1 MSAPPIIE
9 VAHLGKTFRLGEIH
23 RDWMAG
29 LSARLR
35 GRGPCGPA
43 PILQAL
49 DDVNFAVGRGE
60 VFGIIGSNGA
70 GKSTL
75 LKILAGITDPT
86 TGRAFLRGRIAS
98 LLEVGTG
105 FHPELTGRE
114 NVFLNGT
121 ILGLRQ
127 REIREEYD
135 RIVDFA
141 GLEKFM
147 ETPVKRYSSGMQ
159 VRLAF
164 AVAAHLR
171 PEILLIDEV
180 LAVGD
185 IAFQRKCLGA
195 MQDVASGG
203 RTVLFVSHNMAAVGS
218 LCHRVALL
226 RQGRVETVGPPD
238 EVIQAYIHSTEQA
251 HACDERGFI
260 ALHERKPV
268 FPHMPMVLRAARLV
282 DERNFPVASARTGDF
297 LRIDVRLQG
306 FDQYPSAVI
315 GLTVRSVFDQ
325 KIFHFNSA
333 MAGGFGAVLR
343 HPEEL
348 ARIEIADLPLVAG
361 SYAADLQVFEPA
373 GRWIDRVDNALR
385 FDVVES
391 DLYGNGYRGEAR
403 EGLIAVRGE
412 CAIAGVSGGSG
423 EPAP

>member
-1 MSAPPIIE
+1 MTSRPAIE
-9 VAHLGKTFRLGEIH
+9 VAHLGKEFRLGELH
-23 RDWMAG
+23 
-29 LSARLR
+29 R
-35 GRGPCGPA
+35 GRWA
-43 PILQAL
+43 AL
-49 DDVNFAVGRGE
+49 ARRLAGRAAEPDVVLKALADVGFAVAEGE

-75 LKILAGITDPT
+75 LKVLAGITDPT
-86 TGRAFLRGRIAS
+86 SGQAVLRGRIAS

-121 ILGLRQ
+121 LLGLRQ

-147 ETPVKRYSSGMQ
+147 DTPVKRYSSGMQ

-185 IAFQRKCLGA
+185 VAFQRKCLGA
-195 MQDVASGG
+195 MKDVAGGG
-203 RTVLFVSHNMAAVGS
+203 RTVLFVSHNMAAVSS
-218 LCHRVALL
+218 LCHRALML
-226 RQGRVETVGPPD
+226 RQGQVAALGPTD
-238 EVIQAYIHSTEQA
+238 EVIQAYIHSTEGV
-251 HACDERGFI
+251 HARDEQGFV
-260 ALHERKPV
+260 ALHERKPL
-268 FPHMPMVLRAARLV
+268 FAHSPLLLRAARLV
-282 DERNFPVASARTGDF
+282 DDRGLPVSSARTGEP
-297 LRIDVRLQG
+297 LRVDVRVEGLDR
-306 FDQYPSAVI
+306 FPSAVV

-325 KIFHFNSA
+325 KIFHFNTA
-333 MAGGFGAVLR
+333 MAGGFGSAPR
-343 HPEEL
+343 HDREIVRLEIPE
-348 ARIEIADLPLVAG
+348 LPLMAG
-361 SYAADLQVFEPA
+361 AYSLDLLVFEP
-373 GRWIDRVDNALR
+373 GVRLIDRVDGAAP
-385 FDVVES
+385 FDVIES

-412 CAIAGVSGGSG
+412 CSLAGEESK
-423 EPAP
+423 A

>member
-1 MSAPPIIE
+1 MTSRPAIE
-9 VAHLGKTFRLGEIH
+9 VAHLGKEFRLGELH
-23 RDWMAG
+23 
-29 LSARLR
+29 R
-35 GRGPCGPA
+35 GRWA
-43 PILQAL
+43 AL
-49 DDVNFAVGRGE
+49 ARRLAGRAAEPDVVLKALADVGFAVAEGE

-75 LKILAGITDPT
+75 LKVLAGITDPT
-86 TGRAFLRGRIAS
+86 SGQAVLRGRIAS

-121 ILGLRQ
+121 LLGLRQ

-147 ETPVKRYSSGMQ
+147 DTPVKRYSSGMQ

-185 IAFQRKCLGA
+185 VAFQRKCLGA
-195 MQDVASGG
+195 MKDVAGGG
-203 RTVLFVSHNMAAVGS
+203 RTVLFVSHNMAAVSS
-218 LCHRVALL
+218 LCHRALML
-226 RQGRVETVGPPD
+226 RQGRVAALGPTD
-238 EVIQAYIHSTEQA
+238 EVIQAYIHSTEGV
-251 HACDERGFI
+251 HARDEQGFV
-260 ALHERKPV
+260 ALHERKPL
-268 FPHMPMVLRAARLV
+268 FAHSPLLLRAARLV
-282 DERNFPVASARTGDF
+282 DDRGLPVSSARTGEP
-297 LRIDVRLQG
+297 LRVDIRVEGLDR
-306 FDQYPSAVI
+306 FPSAVV

-333 MAGGFGAVLR
+333 MAGGFGAGARQAREIVRLEI
-343 HPEEL
+343 PE
-348 ARIEIADLPLVAG
+348 LPLMAG
-361 SYAADLQVFEPA
+361 AYSLDLLVFEP
-373 GRWIDRVDNALR
+373 GVRLIDRVDGAAP
-385 FDVVES
+385 FDVIES

-412 CAIAGVSGGSG
+412 CSIAGEESK
-423 EPAP
+423 A